1 MKFTQ
6 RLHARCACA
15 GAAAPFTLAG
25 TERQY
30 ERSRP
35 FAIAHLRLDVV
46 LDFPHASLDGVAT
59 LSYERKDAGAAEL
72 ALDAVGM
79 TLGEVA
85 IGEDGAFTP
94 AAYEYD
100 GDQIR
105 IAVP

>member
-1 MKFTQ
+1 MRFTQ

-35 FAIAHLRLDVV
+35 FTISHLLLDVV
-46 LDFPHASLDGVAT
+46 LDFAHRSIDGVAT
-59 LSYERKDAGAAEL
+59 LDYERKDVDATEL
-72 ALDAVGM
+72 VLDAVG
-79 TLGEVA
+79 LSLAEVSLA
-85 IGEDGAFTP
+85 NDGAFSA

-100 GDQIR
+100 
-105 IAVP
+105 